1 MLKKSVFLILLSLFL
16 SPAFANTQ
24 PESAVLSFK
33 EWKGQKIQLA
43 QTEYKSLEEEY
54 LNKKRE
60 TPQDPKL
67 KALYS
72 ELKHSKESLGE
83 LSDLSVTD
91 YFIAYL
97 SQFKAKKAVF
107 QTALSKLASDEI
119 SELMTAYANSLLKT
133 SGEGI
138 PAAAE
143 NQKIEPSKSY

>member
-1 MLKKSVFLILLSLFL
+1 MLMRTVFIILLSSFL
-16 SPAFANTQ
+16 SPTFASGQ
-24 PESAVLSFK
+24 AESAVLSFK

-43 QTEYKSLEEEY
+43 QVEYKNLEEDY
-54 LNKKRE
+54 LKKKNDF
-60 TPQDPKL
+60 PQDPKL

-72 ELKHSKESLGE
+72 ELKHSKESLSEVG
-83 LSDLSVTD
+83 DLSVTD

-97 SQFKAKKAVF
+97 SQFKTNRAIF
-107 QTALSKLASDEI
+107 QSALAKLAPDDI

-143 NQKIEPSKSY
+143 NQKIEPAKPY

>member
-1 MLKKSVFLILLSLFL
+1 MLKRSVFLILLSLFL
-16 SPAFANTQ
+16 SSAFAKAQT
-24 PESAVLSFK
+24 ESAVLSFK

-43 QTEYKSLEEEY
+43 QIEYKSLEESY
-54 LNKKRE
+54 LDKKKE

-67 KALYS
+67 KSLYS
-72 ELKHSKESLGE
+72 ELRSAKESLGE
-83 LSDLSVTD
+83 LGELTVTD

-97 SQFKAKKAVF
+97 SQFKDKKAVF

-119 SELMTAYANSLLKT
+119 SELMTAYANSLLRT

-143 NQKIEPSKSY
+143 NQKVEPAKSY